1 MTKTEARKL
10 KIGDRVVWR
19 GRMTFSDTVSKRTPA
34 GVVIDWEDGKTGWL
48 QYGLMDHIQH
58 TDSAKAVTK

>member
-10 KIGDRVVWR
+10 KVGDRVVWH
-19 GRMTFSDTVSKRTPA
+19 GRMTFIGTVSKRTPA

-58 TDSAKAVTK
+58 ADTEPEATK